1 MAEDFARRMN
11 VNAAQVPGTREAIIC
26 AALCQWTRRTA
37 PGTIRT
43 AGSAGGLF
51 CPYKGLLPA
60 TSQDVLNEFA
70 NRTFFTH

>member
-1 MAEDFARRMN
+1 MFNNEWRRN
-11 VNAAQVPGTREAIIC
+11 HSGYGFFQ
-26 AALCQWTRRTA
+26 
-37 PGTIRT
+37 IRT

>member
-1 MAEDFARRMN
+1 MDLPPVDSSCLPLYFFPDRPE
-11 VNAAQVPGTREAIIC
+11 
-26 AALCQWTRRTA
+26 
-37 PGTIRT
+37 IRT

-60 TSQDVLNEFA
+60 TSQDVLQDVLNEFA